1 VVTSAV
7 SPREISSIR
16 IDTQKATVTVE
27 HLYGHGHDNWSITPA
42 RGFESEADAW
52 ALPEHE
58 ERSDHGPLL
67 RDVFDALLAGDPL
80 PPTAT
85 DPARSFEIVAAIYAS
100 AAADGAVVTPAELAT
115 HPTHRS
121 GFASPVTDMR
131 DVGA

>member
-1 VVTSAV
+1 M
-7 SPREISSIR
+7 
-16 IDTQKATVTVE
+16 
-27 HLYGHGHDNWSITPA
+27 
-42 RGFESEADAW
+42 
-52 ALPEHE
+52 
-58 ERSDHGPLL
+58 
-67 RDVFDALLAGDPL
+67 FDALLAAEPL

>member
-1 VVTSAV
+1 MHC
-7 SPREISSIR
+7 SPAE
-16 IDTQKATVTVE
+16 
-27 HLYGHGHDNWSITPA
+27 
-42 RGFESEADAW
+42 
-52 ALPEHE
+52 
-58 ERSDHGPLL
+58 
-67 RDVFDALLAGDPL
+67 PL